1 MLYIS
6 RVATAGERL
15 GRSRC
20 LATPHLERL
29 EKLEILI
36 RNTNRDS
43 RSGMALF
50 ESKNQAMATK
60 ISDNGFFSD
69 EAVRKGELIKQ
80 EHRGAERT
88 RQLRFATVLQ
98 H

>member
-1 MLYIS
+1 
-6 RVATAGERL
+6 
-15 GRSRC
+15 
-20 LATPHLERL
+20 
-29 EKLEILI
+29 
-36 RNTNRDS
+36 
-43 RSGMALF
+43 MALF